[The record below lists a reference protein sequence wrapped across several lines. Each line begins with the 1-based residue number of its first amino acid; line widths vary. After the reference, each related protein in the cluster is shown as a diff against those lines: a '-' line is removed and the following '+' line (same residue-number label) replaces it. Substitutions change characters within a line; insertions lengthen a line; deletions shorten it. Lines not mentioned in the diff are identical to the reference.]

1 MDYRLN
7 NVFWVITHK
16 WLTMNLSKSFFALMG
31 ALLLNVALQA
41 QTMKI
46 ALVKYSGGGDWY
58 SVVDALQNLAKYC
71 NSQLGTNFD
80 DDYATV
86 DVGSAEIFNHPFL
99 FMTGHGN
106 VVFSDAEA
114 ENLRTYLEGGGFLF
128 IDDDYGMDPYIRV
141 ALKKVFPDKQLIE
154 LPYQHPVYHQKFDFK
169 DGIPKVHQ
177 HEGKGPRTYGI
188 FIDGR
193 LACLYAA
200 ESNISDG
207 WESYEVHKDP
217 EPLRQQALR
226 MGANII
232 QFAFSQ

>member
-1 MDYRLN
+1 MKPSRFLIA
-7 NVFWVITHK
+7 ITSIICFNFSIH
-16 WLTMNLSKSFFALMG
+16 
-31 ALLLNVALQA
+31 A
-41 QTMKI
+41 QPLKI

-58 SVVDALQNLAKYC
+58 SVVDALQNLGRYC

-106 VVFSDAEA
+106 VVLSDAEA
-114 ENLRTYLEGGGFLF
+114 ENLRTYLKGGGFLF

-141 ALKKVFPDKQLIE
+141 ALKKVFPDQQLIE
-154 LPYQHPVYHQKFDFK
+154 LPYQHPIFHQKFNFT
-169 DGIPKVHQ
+169 DGMPKIHQ
-177 HEGKGPRTYGI
+177 HDGKGPRTYGI
-188 FIDGR
+188 FIEGR

-207 WESYEVHKDP
+207 WESYDVHKNP
-217 EPLRQQALR
+217 ESLRQQALR